1 MTIFFVV
8 LAVVCIVSLRPVKTG
23 LNDSFM
29 SIENTTCVKGIFVL
43 LVFLSHINNYFT
55 QSEAYTSSPLNS
67 AYIIIQSHL
76 GQAIVVMFLF
86 YSGYGVAQSIA
97 KKGETYVR
105 SMPRRRVLKTLVN
118 FDIAVVVFLIMD
130 IALGTAS
137 DYSIPKILLS
147 FIGWDSVGNSNWY
160 IFAIL
165 ILYFITYISFSLFKG
180 NVKKSLWTVT
190 ALTVVYIAVMAF
202 FKDPWWF
209 DTVILYPLGM
219 WFSLGKDKITAF
231 FEKKISLYYIFFV
244 FCLIVLAF
252 TAIFFDNIV
261 CYEIFMVVF
270 CAAVVLFTL
279 KFNFKSPILSFFGK
293 YLFEIYIFMRVP
305 MIILEHFGV
314 DNILVFAPV
323 SFVVTILLSI
333 VFHKLY
339 SLISSKLFA

>member
-1 MTIFFVV
+1 MTIFFAV
-8 LAVVCIVSLRPVKTG
+8 LAVVCLVSLRPVKSG
-23 LNDSFM
+23 LNGTFL
-29 SIENTTCVKGIFVL
+29 SIENTTCVKGVFVL
-43 LVFLSHINNYFT
+43 LVFLSHVNNYFT
-55 QSEAYTSSPLNS
+55 QSEAYSSSPLNS
-67 AYIIIQSHL
+67 AYVFIQSHL

-97 KKGETYVR
+97 KKGENYVR
-105 SMPRRRVLKTLVN
+105 AMPRHRILKTLVN
-118 FDIAVVVFLIMD
+118 FDIAVVVFIIMD
-130 IALGTAS
+130 IALGTTS
-137 DYSIPKILLS
+137 DFSIPKILLS

-160 IFAIL
+160 IFAVL
-165 ILYFITYISFSLFKG
+165 LLYIFTYVSFSLFRG
-180 NVKKSLWTVT
+180 NVKKSIWVVT
-190 ALTVVYIAVMAF
+190 AFTVVYIVVMSF

-231 FEKKISLYYIFFV
+231 FEKKKILYYIFFAV
-244 FCLIVLAF
+244 SLIILAF
-252 TAIFFDNIV
+252 TTVFFDNIV
-261 CYEIFMVVF
+261 CYEIFMIVF

-293 YLFEIYIFMRVP
+293 HLFEVYIFMRVP

-339 SLISSKLFA
+339 SFLSSKLFA